1 MLTIFWDNPNVI
13 GHDSTQIFR
22 KSEKEGE
29 FSLIGQCD
37 SVDLEYTD
45 TTVPTINK
53 VYWYRVD
60 FVDEFM
66 ATADSV
72 EFSMG
77 YYPTGTGPGP
87 QELLRGTWELGFFG
101 YVNVGD
107 LPNFETIGNGF
118 IYPRNKDA
126 PTLWCKC
133 VVQSNIIYVPDMI
146 MYNGTVPPASL
157 SLFLPTPDGA
167 TDVINEVFHN
177 GDYFSARPPY
187 LSRNRR
193 NQKMGYESEQLTT
206 SPEITRF
213 SEVGA
218 ISSIV
223 SDTMPELFGGVYKLN
238 GLTFGQ
244 RSNLPTLTSTPS
256 QNGTWLTNKF
266 PPSSVLETTDQNCSV
281 FIILELL
288 FD

>member
-1 MLTIFWDNPNVI
+1 MLTIFWENPNVI

-118 IYPRNKDA
+118 IYPRNTDA

-146 MYNGTVPPASL
+146 MYNSTVPPASL

-193 NQKMGYESEQLTT
+193 NQKVGYESEQLTT

-213 SEVGA
+213 SEVGV

-256 QNGTWLTNKF
+256 QNGTWLMNKF